1 MRKHVTN
8 GSLFLMFAALTGSLI
23 AVYIWLFLKVA
34 NVGITVIWEWIPK
47 VVTTRL
53 YTIGMCVVGGVIV
66 GIYRK
71 YCGNYPESMADAVKH
86 AKNEGTYPYDKI
98 PIIIIGSL
106 LSLFFGGAVGPE
118 AGLVGLLLGFC
129 FWAMDQFGVAI
140 NRMEQMIF
148 QNPEVHRGEVF
159 RVMAAGL
166 FHNPKKADCQKLHE
180 WKRSEQVSAGV
191 VAGISGLIIFELL
204 NAILGRCITIPQLSG
219 GIVRKIDILILVALI
234 VGGVAAGYLYLIFKK
249 LASIIFGFFSKKGFY
264 ILNAVCGGVIL
275 GIVGTFL
282 PMTMFSGGNA
292 MQAMQYEYLKMTP
305 VLLIVIGV
313 VKLFLTNVCIESGW
327 RGGHFFPLI
336 FSGLSIGCGLSV
348 LFRSNQVLCVIVVST
363 AMLGT
368 VLQQPLGALVLSIIF
383 FPIENIGWMLAAAFI
398 GGCIP
403 LPKAL
408 RLNVDNKGFLYN
420 ITHFVYQKKPPMK
433 NNKQ

>member
-8 GSLFLMFAALTGSLI
+8 GSLFLMFAALTGALI

-34 NVGITVIWEWIPK
+34 DIGITVIWEWIPK
-47 VVTTRL
+47 AVSTKL
-53 YTIGMCVVGGVIV
+53 YTLCMCVIGGVIV

-71 YCGNYPESMADAVKH
+71 FCGNYPESMSDAVKH
-86 AKNEGTYPYDKI
+86 VKNEGSYPYDKI
-98 PIIIIGSL
+98 PVIVAGSL

-129 FWAMDQFGVAI
+129 FWAMDQFGFAR
-140 NRMEQMIF
+140 NRMELMI
-148 QNPEVHRGEVF
+148 QQDPEISRGEVF
-159 RVMAAGL
+159 KTMASGL
-166 FHNPKKADCQKLHE
+166 FLKPKEIVYEKVHQ
-180 WKRSEQVSAGV
+180 WKRSEQISAGV
-191 VAGISGLIIFELL
+191 TAGITGLIVFELL
-204 NAILGRCITIPQLSG
+204 NIILGRCITIPQLSG
-219 GIVRKIDILILVALI
+219 GVVRGIDKLILIALI

-249 LASIIFGFFSKKGFY
+249 LASMIFGFFSGKGFY
-264 ILNAVCGGVIL
+264 VLNAVCGGVIL
-275 GIVGTFL
+275 GLVGTVL

-292 MQAMQYEYLKMTP
+292 MQAIQYEYLKMTP

-336 FSGLSIGCGLSV
+336 FSGLCIGCGLSV
-348 LFRSNQVLCVIVVST
+348 LFKSNQVLCVIVVST
-363 AMLGT
+363 SMLGT
-368 VLQQPLGALVLSIIF
+368 VLQQPLGALALSIIF
-383 FPIENIGWMLAAAFI
+383 FPVENIGWMLAAALI

-420 ITHFVYQKKPPMK
+420 ITHFVYQKKLPMK
-433 NNKQ
+433 KDGK